1 MLSAFKAVL
10 WSFLGIR
17 KQSEYEADQKRLKP
31 VQVIVAGVVSALVF
45 VVVLFFVVRVIV
57 AK

>member
-1 MLSAFKAVL
+1 MWNAFKAVL

-17 KQSEYEADQKRLKP
+17 KRADYEADQKRLKP
-31 VQVIVAGVVSALVF
+31 LQVIIAGLISAMVFVLLLVF
-45 VVVLFFVVRVIV
+45 VVRAVV

>member
-1 MLSAFKAVL
+1 MWNAFKAVL

-17 KQSEYEADQKRLKP
+17 KYAEYEADQKRLKP
-31 VQVIVAGVVSALVF
+31 VQVIVAGLISALVF
-45 VVVLFFVVRVIV
+45 VLLLFFLVRAIV